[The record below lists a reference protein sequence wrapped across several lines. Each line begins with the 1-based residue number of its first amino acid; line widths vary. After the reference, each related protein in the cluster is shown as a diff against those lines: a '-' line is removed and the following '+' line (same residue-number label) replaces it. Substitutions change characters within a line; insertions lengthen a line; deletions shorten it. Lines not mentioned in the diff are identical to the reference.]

1 MQARYKLS
9 NKNVSEFLYS
19 CYEKDKRER
28 ERERGSKK
36 GLLAATKTR
45 QNHPFLLITSQ
56 LKLFALFWT
65 RNARLSTFRL
75 YLDLRIPAQKTDSNV
90 QLQTFFS
97 YSEKLNIAP

>member
-36 GLLAATKTR
+36 GLLAATKTTPESSFPPYYISVETIR
-45 QNHPFLLITSQ
+45 SIL
-56 LKLFALFWT
+56 
-65 RNARLSTFRL
+65 NA
-75 YLDLRIPAQKTDSNV
+75 
-90 QLQTFFS
+90 
-97 YSEKLNIAP
+97 